1 MCDKY
6 CLYFLR
12 RFVFFF
18 QFFEFE
24 HGLNVDGAL
33 ETLLLDFAADFVRLA
48 DIAVEQVGVGMAAAG
63 AEETGPAVAA
73 FFLVEHMAFT
83 EVLRQLCIRHAF
95 VQRT

>member
-24 HGLNVDGAL
+24 HGLHVDGTL
-33 ETLLLDFAADFVRLA
+33 EALLLDFTADFVGLT
-48 DIAVEQVGVGMAAAG
+48 DIAMEQVGVGMAAAG
-63 AEETGPAVAA
+63 AEETGPAIAA
-73 FFLVEHMAFT
+73 FFLIEHMAFA
-83 EVLRQLCIRHAF
+83 EVRGQLRIRHAF
-95 VQRT
+95 IQGT